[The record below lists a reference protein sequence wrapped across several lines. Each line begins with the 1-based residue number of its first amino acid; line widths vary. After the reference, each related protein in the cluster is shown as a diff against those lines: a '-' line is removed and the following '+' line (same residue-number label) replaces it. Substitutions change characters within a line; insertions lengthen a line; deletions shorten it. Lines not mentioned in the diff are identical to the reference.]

1 MEVKFV
7 RGFFMLYRAEIFAG
21 SGYDYISCYT
31 IGENDG
37 IQRYLDIVLTT
48 KLKPHMMATHNSDVR
63 QMYQVLE

>member
-1 MEVKFV
+1 MQVKFV

-31 IGENDG
+31 MDDDDM
-37 IQRYLDIVLTT
+37 RYMDIVLTT
-48 KLKPHMMATHNSDVR
+48 KLRPHKMANQNFDVR